1 MADVVI
7 RGMEMPSSCDMC
19 WALDDC
25 GDYPRCR
32 ITEEQRGYNFQI
44 REKRMDNCPL
54 IFAQETQ
61 EQKEQASPQA
71 DAEWSELM
79 EDLDAA
85 ETLCCQTESLPDIF
99 PTRVIRT
106 ICKLQYRALMREA
119 KRLKRRR
126 QDYDQR

>member
-32 ITEEQRGYNFQI
+32 ITEEQRGYTFQI
-44 REKRMDNCPL
+44 REKRMDKCPL

-61 EQKEQASPQA
+61 EQKEQASPQT
-71 DAEWSELM
+71 DVEWSELM